1 MTLSHRLRAAGGG
14 SADLVT
20 TNLYRHYDFGDPN
33 CYAQILGTAVNDLS
47 GTSASQYPGNK
58 HAAISSTVPV
68 DSSTGSVILQSG
80 GANNSLTANWSR
92 ESLAVTAGTGPFTL
106 EFWIN
111 PYLPQTYG
119 QSTIMDCNPSHI
131 VFSPQF
137 IFYYAIMSLYFTNTG
152 YLGSGLTG
160 SANQWEWNAT
170 TGVTTPS
177 GGGSNY
183 ANSPIF
189 ESSLYSGQSGYLG
202 WTHIVV
208 SRTSTGTGGLK
219 FYRNNSLKYT
229 GTNSINY
236 NFTQASSGSLY
247 WGNVEECKWAIIR
260 EYTYGFTAADV
271 AANYNY
277 DKARFGL

>member
-20 TNLYRHYDFGDPN
+20 TNLYRHYDFGDSN
-33 CYAQILGTAVNDLS
+33 CYAPIFGTAVNDLS
-47 GTSASQYPGNK
+47 NSGASQYPGNK
-58 HAAISSTVPV
+58 NAAFNSAPAV

-80 GANNSLTANWSR
+80 GANNNLTANWSR
-92 ESLAVTAGTGPFTL
+92 ESLVVTAGTGPFTL
-106 EFWIN
+106 EYWIN

-119 QSTIMDCNPSHI
+119 QSTIMEAAPSHI
-131 VFSPQF
+131 VFSPEF
-137 IFYYAIMSLYFTNTG
+137 IFYYTIMSLYFTNTG
-152 YLGSGLTG
+152 YLGNGLSG
-160 SANQWEWNAT
+160 SANQWNWNAT
-170 TGVTTPS
+170 TGATTPS
-177 GGGSNY
+177 GGGGNY
-183 ANSPIF
+183 NTPTF
-189 ESSLYSGQSGYLG
+189 ESNLYSGVSGYVG

-247 WGNVEECKWAIIR
+247 WGNIEECKWAIIR

>member
-1 MTLSHRLRAAGGG
+1 MRSHYLRASAGGAG
-14 SADLVT
+14 GLVT
-20 TNLYRHYDFGDPN
+20 TNLYRHYDFGDSN
-33 CYAQILGTAVNDLS
+33 CYYPSFGTAVNDLS
-47 GTSASQYPGNK
+47 GTGANQYPGNK
-58 HAAISSTVPV
+58 HASFNSAPAV
-68 DSSTGSVILQSG
+68 DSSTGSVTLQSG

-92 ESLAVTAGTGPFTL
+92 ESLVVTAGTGQFTL
-106 EFWIN
+106 EYWIN

-119 QSTIMDCNPSHI
+119 SSTVMDCSPSHI

-137 IFYYAIMSLYFTNTG
+137 IFYYATMGVFFDNTG
-152 YLGSGLTG
+152 WSSTGLTG
-160 SANQWEWNAT
+160 SSNQWSSNYT
-170 TGVTTPS
+170 TGNY
-177 GGGSNY
+177 GS
-183 ANSPIF
+183 SPPRINF
-189 ESSLYSGQSGYLG
+189 ETNIYSGQSGYLG
-202 WTHIVV
+202 WTHLVV

-247 WGNVEECKWAIIR
+247 WGNIEECKWAIIR

-271 AANYNY
+271 AANYNA